1 MTAGPDAP
9 TAASAATTPATGFT
23 TRPLDLECDVPLV
36 HAWVTNERA
45 RFWGMQNASLD
56 DVRREYAAI
65 AASGHHRARIG
76 SRDGTPVFLVE
87 TYDPHRHELA
97 ARTTLAPG
105 DLGMHFLVA
114 PPTGATERGFTRSVI
129 EAVLAECFADPAVGR
144 VVVEPDARN
153 TAVHALNAAVGFEVE
168 GEVRLSDKTALLS
181 TCTRAAF
188 EGRTRR

>member
-1 MTAGPDAP
+1 M
-9 TAASAATTPATGFT
+9 TTPSTTSATAPAAAFT
-23 TRPLDLECDVPLV
+23 TRPLDLERDVPLV

-45 RFWGMQNASLD
+45 RFWGLQHASLA
-56 DVRREYAAI
+56 DVHREYAAI

-76 SRDGTPVFLVE
+76 SRAGTPVFLME

-97 ARTTLAPG
+97 AHTTLAPG

-114 PPTGATERGFTRSVI
+114 PTDAPERGFTRAVI
-129 EAVLAECFADPAVGR
+129 EAVLSECFADPAVGR

-168 GEVRLSDKTALLS
+168 DEVRLSDKTALLS

-188 EGRTRR
+188 EERTRR